1 MHYPCGIGVLA
12 KPHIA
17 ELEQDCRMQTARIE
31 ALKKQASGIAA
42 LKQQAALLGQLE
54 RAGTITAAAR

>member
-1 MHYPCGIGVLA
+1 MA